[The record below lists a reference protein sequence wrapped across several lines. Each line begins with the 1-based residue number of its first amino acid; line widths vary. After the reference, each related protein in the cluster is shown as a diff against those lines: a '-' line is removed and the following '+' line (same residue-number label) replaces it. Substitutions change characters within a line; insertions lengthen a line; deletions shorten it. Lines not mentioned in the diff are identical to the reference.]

1 MVKNTTDVIDLLKTS
16 NDPGLIIPLKLLKN
30 AITDCQQG
38 MQHVTEYFGRLQ
50 ITLQKSMFDRFF
62 HECRH
67 ELSGK
72 VALKKALQ
80 DIEGRESD
88 MNGAI
93 IRATL

>member
-1 MVKNTTDVIDLLKTS
+1 M
-16 NDPGLIIPLKLLKN
+16 

-50 ITLQKSMFDRFF
+50 ISLQKSMFDRFF

-72 VALKKALQ
+72 IALKKALQ
-80 DIEGRESD
+80 DIEDRERD
-88 MNGAI
+88 MTGAI
-93 IRATL
+93 TRATW

>member
-1 MVKNTTDVIDLLKTS
+1 MVKNTVDVIDLLKTS
-16 NDPGLIIPLKLLKN
+16 NDPGLMIPLKRLKK

-67 ELSGK
+67 ALSGR
-72 VALKKALQ
+72 VALEKALQ

-88 MNGAI
+88 INGAI
-93 IRATL
+93 GMATL